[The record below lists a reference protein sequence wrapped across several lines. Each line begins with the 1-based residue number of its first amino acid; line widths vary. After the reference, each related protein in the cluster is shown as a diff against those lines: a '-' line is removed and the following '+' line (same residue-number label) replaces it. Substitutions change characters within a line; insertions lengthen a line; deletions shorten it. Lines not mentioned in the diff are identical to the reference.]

1 MYDESTR
8 LQRHLCPP
16 FCKIFFRFLKCDGAG
31 IYIQVFR
38 LADLRLLLYVLSL
51 GNAQHLR
58 YMRHSEGNERLGC
71 VLPVF
76 LF

>member
-8 LQRHLCPP
+8 LQRHLRPP
-16 FCKIFFRFLKCDGAG
+16 FFKIFFRLLKCDGAG